1 MSEAD
6 PITRI
11 ELADVQTK
19 TGDYHDVGVEIYP
32 SWVMIEDDTGI
43 RWIARDTVTEIFERE

>member
-6 PITRI
+6 PIAHI
-11 ELADVQTK
+11 DLADVQTK
-19 TGDYHDVGVEIYP
+19 TGDYHDVGAEIYP
-32 SWVMIEDDTGI
+32 SWVRIEDDTGC

>member
-1 MSEAD
+1 MSESD
-6 PITRI
+6 PIARI
-11 ELADVQTK
+11 DLADVQTK

-32 SWVMIEDDTGI
+32 SWVMIEDGTGI

>member
-1 MSEAD
+1 MPQE
-6 PITRI
+6 PITTI

-19 TGDYHDVGVEIYP
+19 TGDYHDVGAEIYP
-32 SWVMIEDDTGI
+32 SWVRIDDDTGC